1 MPLKLIVTLL
11 AYVHQIAVIERY
23 FRNIDISTV
32 KIDLVM
38 YDITS
43 ALMTRLA
50 QSAVNMRSFG
60 NICTATAFPLLGS
73 IKLSGKFFHT
83 VHRLTQKPPMSDG
96 FCAKEKHSYGGVILQ
111 RTDLNRQPSGYEPD
125 ELPIALLCHGVRHR
139 RRRGKTSRRKALPCF
154 RP

>member
-11 AYVHQIAVIERY
+11 AYVHQTAVIERY

-50 QSAVNMRSFG
+50 QSAVNKRSFG
-60 NICTATAFPLLGS
+60 NICAATAFPLFGS

-83 VHRLTQKPPMSDG
+83 AHRLTQKPS
-96 FCAKEKHSYGGVILQ
+96 CLAARWLLCYLRRLSKWKCKWVQ
-111 RTDLNRQPSGYEPD
+111 RTDSDRRPPGYGPG
-125 ELPIALLCHGVRHR
+125 ELPLLYSAMGA
-139 RRRGKTSRRKALPCF
+139 GWW
-154 RP
+154 

>member
-125 ELPIALLCHGVRHR
+125 ELPIALLC
-139 RRRGKTSRRKALPCF
+139 RKVPVLSTWNA
-154 RP
+154 